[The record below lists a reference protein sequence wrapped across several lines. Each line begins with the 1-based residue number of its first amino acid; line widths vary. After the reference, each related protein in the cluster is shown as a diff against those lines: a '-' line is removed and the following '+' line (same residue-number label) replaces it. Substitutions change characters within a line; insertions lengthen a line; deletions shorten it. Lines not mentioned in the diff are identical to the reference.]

1 MGSIWSRREK
11 IKLIKMKLIN
21 KYQKRL
27 PDENIGKWVCYDSVE
42 IKVEYTAVY
51 IKHWH
56 ANNQT
61 YSSYPKVLDQLEKD
75 QLKTNWRSIEDQM
88 KTN

>member
-1 MGSIWSRREK
+1 
-11 IKLIKMKLIN
+11 MKLIN

-51 IKHWH
+51 IKH
-56 ANNQT
+56 
-61 YSSYPKVLDQLEKD
+61 
-75 QLKTNWRSIEDQM
+75 
-88 KTN
+88 